1 MARSV
6 PSNLPCTKATD
17 AAPKLLIIMVG
28 LPARG
33 KSYIVRK
40 LSRYLNWL
48 QYEARVFNVGERR
61 RAEAH
66 IEQSGE
72 KADEPPIGRGQFSSS
87 AAFFDPT
94 DPNLV
99 SARDQIALKTLDEL
113 LNWLSRQES
122 SSIGILDATNST
134 QERRQILL
142 SHIRQKRG
150 TLNEVLFIESCC
162 FDQDILEHNFKLKLN
177 GPDYRGQDPDDAL
190 SDFRQRVAFYEK
202 SYVPL
207 GEVEELDKIPYLQV
221 IDVGR
226 KINTHL
232 IQGYLSSQVVEYM
245 LNFNLSERQIWIFS
259 GGESID
265 DSVGRIG
272 RRSDLTENGQRYAAS
287 LVRFIHGERER
298 WEKKQRHRTQNRDS
312 ARFSVGDLAGNR
324 NALHSQPH
332 NNWSRPLDFCIWTST
347 MPQTTQTASSFCENL
362 FTKSQMKMLDDLN
375 AGDMAGLTFEEI
387 ATSQPSVYTARKQ
400 HKLLYRWPGLGG
412 ECYVDLI
419 SRLRPVILELERR
432 KDHVLLVTHRAV
444 VRVLLSYFLD
454 LRRDDLAEMVI
465 PKNWGFCL
473 QPVCI
478 FTKPHIVAI
487 SRGGPLLTRAQFRHR
502 MASISVLILTEPN

>member
-1 MARSV
+1 
-6 PSNLPCTKATD
+6 
-17 AAPKLLIIMVG
+17 MVG

-66 IEQSGE
+66 VEQSGE
-72 KADEPPIGRGQFSSS
+72 KAEESHLSRGQFSSS

-94 DPNLV
+94 NADLV

-113 LNWLSRQES
+113 LNWLSRQDS

-142 SHIRQKRG
+142 SHIRRKRG
-150 TLNEVLFIESCC
+150 TLNEVLFIETCC
-162 FDQDILEHNFKLKLN
+162 FDQDILEHNFQLKLN
-177 GPDYRGQDPDDAL
+177 GPDYRGQDPDEAL
-190 SDFRQRVAFYEK
+190 RDFRQRVVFYEK

-207 GEVEELDKIPYLQV
+207 GEVEEQDKIPYLQV

-232 IQGYLSSQVVEYM
+232 IQGYLSSRVVEYM

-265 DSVGRIG
+265 DSAGRIG

-298 WEKKQRHRTQNRDS
+298 WEKKRQSHRTQNRDS
-312 ARFSVGDLAGNR
+312 TRFSVDDPTR
-324 NALHSQPH
+324 KQDALHPQRH
-332 NNWSRPLDFCIWTST
+332 KNWSRPLDFCIWTST
-347 MPQTTQTASSFCENL
+347 MPQTTQTALGFCEKL
-362 FTKSQMKMLDDLN
+362 FTKLQMKTLDDLN

-387 ATSQPSVYTARKQ
+387 AKSQPAVYTARKQ

-473 QPVCI
+473 
-478 FTKPHIVAI
+478 KPTPYGIDFSAY
-487 SRGGPLLTRAQFRHR
+487 SYRPESGTFCLEPGAQNKFFP
-502 MASISVLILTEPN
+502 S

>member
-6 PSNLPCTKATD
+6 LSNLPCTKAPD

-66 IEQSGE
+66 IEQCDE
-72 KADEPPIGRGQFSSS
+72 KAEESPLGRGQFSSS

-134 QERRQILL
+134 PERRQILL

-177 GPDYRGQDPDDAL
+177 GPDYRGQDPDEAL
-190 SDFRQRVAFYEK
+190 KDFRQRVVFYEK

-207 GEVEELDKIPYLQV
+207 GEFEEQDKIPYLQV

-272 RRSDLTENGQRYAAS
+272 RRSDLTENGRRYAAS

-298 WEKKQRHRTQNRDS
+298 WENKKQSHRTQNRES
-312 ARFSVGDLAGNR
+312 ARFRVGDPTGNQD
-324 NALHSQPH
+324 ALHPQRH
-332 NNWSRPLDFCIWTST
+332 KNWSRPLDFCIWTST
-347 MPQTTQTASSFCENL
+347 MPQTTQTASDFCEKL

-375 AGDMAGLTFEEI
+375 AGDMAGMTFEEI

-473 QPVCI
+473 QPVCSS
-478 FTKPHIVAI
+478 TESHIEDV
-487 SRGGPLLTRAQFRHR
+487 SRRLLLTRAQFRHR
-502 MASISVLILTEPN
+502 TASTSVLILIDPN

>member
-1 MARSV
+1 MVS
-6 PSNLPCTKATD
+6 SILSSLPRTKATD
-17 AAPKLLIIMVG
+17 PGYAAPKLLIIMVG
-28 LPARG
+28 LPARD

-61 RAEAH
+61 RVEAH

-72 KADEPPIGRGQFSSS
+72 KAEGSHLGRGQFSSS

-94 DPNLV
+94 DPDLV

-134 QERRQILL
+134 RERRQILL
-142 SHIRQKRG
+142 SHIRLKLG

-162 FDQDILEHNFKLKLN
+162 FDQNILERNFQLKLN
-177 GPDYRGQDPDDAL
+177 GPDYRGQDPEEAL
-190 SDFRQRVAFYEK
+190 RDFRQRVVFYEK

-207 GEVEELDKIPYLQV
+207 GEVEEQYKIPYLQV

-232 IQGYLSSQVVEYM
+232 IQGFLSSQVVEYM
-245 LNFNLSERQIWIFS
+245 LNFNLSDRQIWIFC
-259 GGESID
+259 GGESVD

-287 LVRFIHGERER
+287 LVRFIQEERELL
-298 WEKKQRHRTQNRDS
+298 EKKRQSHRTQNRDPTK
-312 ARFSVGDLAGNR
+312 FSLGPQRDK
-324 NALHSQPH
+324 
-332 NNWSRPLDFCIWTST
+332 NWSHPLDFCIWTST
-347 MPQTTQTASSFCENL
+347 MPQTTQTALGFCEEL
-362 FTKSQMKMLDDLN
+362 FTKSQMKTLDDLN

-387 ATSQPSVYTARKQ
+387 AMVHPSVYAARKQ

-419 SRLRPVILELERR
+419 HRLRPVILELERR
-432 KDHVLLVTHRAV
+432 KDNVLLVTHRAV

-473 QPVCI
+473 
-478 FTKPHIVAI
+478 KPTPYGVDFAAY
-487 SRGGPLLTRAQFRHR
+487 SYRPESGTFCL
-502 MASISVLILTEPN
+502 EPNAQSKFFPS